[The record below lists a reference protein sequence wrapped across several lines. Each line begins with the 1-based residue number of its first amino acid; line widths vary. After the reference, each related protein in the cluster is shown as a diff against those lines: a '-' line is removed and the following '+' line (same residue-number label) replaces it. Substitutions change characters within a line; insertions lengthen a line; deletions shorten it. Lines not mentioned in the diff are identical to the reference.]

1 MALVNSATADMGCG
15 HLLGAASSFPSA
27 VSPEGG
33 SLAHVEAPPR
43 CSPSRRTGASVSC
56 WFSSAVED
64 TGPTN
69 LCVDAWRSCQFPPCV
84 PAGCHV
90 STPQSVCVC
99 RLSRVSTGSHV
110 CVHCHVS
117 TTQSVCVC
125 RLSRVCPPALMCVS
139 AGSHVCVCHHVS
151 TPPVSVC
158 LPAVRP
164 MIPVGGSGHV
174 ISLNLPLSPRGERD

>member
-1 MALVNSATADMGCG
+1 MALVNSATADVGCG

-99 RLSRVSTGSHV
+99 RLSRV
-110 CVHCHVS
+110 
-117 TTQSVCVC
+117 
-125 RLSRVCPPALMCVS
+125 CPPALMCVS

>member
-1 MALVNSATADMGCG
+1 MALVNSATADVGCG
-15 HLLGAASSFPSA
+15 HLLGTTSSFPSA

-56 WFSSAVED
+56 WFSSAAED

-99 RLSRVSTGSHV
+99 RLSRV
-110 CVHCHVS
+110 
-117 TTQSVCVC
+117 
-125 RLSRVCPPALMCVS
+125 CPPALMCVS
-139 AGSHVCVCHHVS
+139 AGSHVCVCRHVS

>member
-33 SLAHVEAPPR
+33 SLAHVEAPPH

-99 RLSRVSTGSHV
+99 RLSRVCLPAVTCVSTGSHV
-110 CVHCHVS
+110 CVR
-117 TTQSVCVC
+117 
-125 RLSRVCPPALMCVS
+125 RLSRVCLPSRVHSPSQCVS
-139 AGSHVCVCHHVS
+139 AGCQAHDPCRRLWPRHF
-151 TPPVSVC
+151 PE
-158 LPAVRP
+158 PA
-164 MIPVGGSGHV
+164 
-174 ISLNLPLSPRGERD
+174 PLSTWGERLNPESVPSAP